1 MKASVSVACRTC
13 RTGPRVCA
21 EGGVVVNVDG
31 AVITSSG
38 RGVVILAKWQ
48 AIGINLGWALIKD
61 ASLGL
66 VEVSVVRL
74 VGGSR

>member
-1 MKASVSVACRTC
+1 MKASRQCRLQNLPN
-13 RTGPRVCA
+13 RTPGCA

-31 AVITSSG
+31 AVIASSG